1 MKLIALQR
9 EFVPYALCIF
19 ELAIVSK
26 GLPVKDIEF
35 IFQLADAAM
44 RRILLLLEV
53 LAQCY
58 LLVQVVFQ
66 LFSHVRTSITVIL

>member
-53 LAQCY
+53 LA
-58 LLVQVVFQ
+58 
-66 LFSHVRTSITVIL
+66 